1 MHLVVHLLTRF
12 SRVAMKKKTRV
23 QQGLAD
29 GKRGTDSMEL
39 PGPGSCASL
48 PCSWRINL
56 SPFTKDFRAW
66 KALIAYWNFSAALL
80 YRAVT
85 SLWLVSK
92 VDIHYRIQETYY
104 IPSVG
109 SVIFIISCWQ
119 RQDCHPSCSSI
130 TGVPSKGCLND
141 QAYIAWFTSTRGVY
155 PLRTPWAFTSFFRG
169 QWSPA

>member
-1 MHLVVHLLTRF
+1 MLKAPVLVWSLKLSSIEPCEYLDGWPPGNTWCCRPNLFPTFFPIKSLINIKVWFLSVNKLHASGWIHLLTRF

-92 VDIHYRIQETYY
+92 VDIH
-104 IPSVG
+104 
-109 SVIFIISCWQ
+109 
-119 RQDCHPSCSSI
+119 
-130 TGVPSKGCLND
+130 
-141 QAYIAWFTSTRGVY
+141 
-155 PLRTPWAFTSFFRG
+155 
-169 QWSPA
+169 